1 MRGRAWTP
9 DEDAALVGA
18 CGACTGWDAVAERL
32 PGRTKRAV
40 VRRAD
45 RLGVALRGWVPPTE
59 WTDDEVGALGE
70 SYPTHGPRWAGWADT
85 LPGRTARQI
94 AARANYDGLRQ
105 PRSRWTPEEDRA
117 LSLVLARLSAH
128 MGRPATCVASRM
140 RMLAREPRGAA
151 L

>member
-45 RLGVALRGWVPPTE
+45 RLGVAPQHRYVE

-70 SYPTHGPRWAGWADT
+70 SYPTHGPRWAGWADA
-85 LPGRTARQI
+85 LPGRTVEQI
-94 AARANYDGLRQ
+94 RARANYDGLRQ

-140 RMLAREPRGAA
+140 RMLAREPRRAA